1 MSVARSPRS
10 LAAVVVGDVIRRKAG
25 NRRDCCEE
33 RTEQRKLNG
42 PRSLDGRLADS
53 NIQPM
58 AEEEEIGKGSSPASR
73 GGAGVYIEG
82 ELGAYYLL
90 AMLAGTEARGMP
102 GVKVTSV
109 RFQGVD
115 QGYAM
120 DDLILQGA
128 GSTGDALLEIQS
140 KRDISFSPKD
150 ATFAEVAAQVA
161 RSQARN
167 VSEDRHLLA
176 VATQRQSK
184 SISGPYQDVLT
195 WARAAESS
203 REFFERVKAKGV
215 GSDPM
220 RTFIATFKANLLTA
234 GVADDDDI
242 VWKLLRRFAILVFDF
257 ESTAPLARLHALA
270 LARQVLADE
279 DVSRAESLW
288 SDLIEISIA
297 IGKVGGAIG
306 REELRSKLVERGYR
320 LAGDRD
326 YRSARARLADVARM
340 TLAGIGTT
348 VAVPDSPAMKRWRT

>member
-1 MSVARSPRS
+1 
-10 LAAVVVGDVIRRKAG
+10 
-25 NRRDCCEE
+25 
-33 RTEQRKLNG
+33 
-42 PRSLDGRLADS
+42 
-53 NIQPM
+53 M